1 MDHTLEGASTAD
13 QPRPAP
19 ATLQPPSLQS
29 VPQPPGIPSPMG
41 APPPMPY
48 PYYPLVPNPN
58 GGMAP
63 PRPLYTQ
70 GAPYFTIVGEN
81 EPLPP
86 PVSPIGAQF
95 PPYGMPPFAGGV
107 PPPLNPGAMAAYAFP
122 AMLSGPGG
130 PSGIHGGPTSSFVRP
145 YNQSATPISELG
157 LGQLVNGR
165 GQAGEEDLS
174 PKAIRKLSHNAV
186 EARCPLPTP
195 PPHARP
201 LVSAARPSASP
212 QPSLPLGRARRRY
225 GGGGASRR
233 SSIGLRPCSTGA
245 CRLYLRRPVY
255 LRLLSAALPPPA
267 AAARPPRTNP
277 APRALPQSQSGQGLA
292 PLRSGQAAHAP
303 HQKVPLPRDR
313 VGHVQG
319 HRAAATTGAQCQS
332 TPTPAPA
339 PTTSPHPHPSPP
351 QPQVSLS
358 SPLSPILP
366 CPRPCPYLYR

>member
-186 EARCPLPTP
+186 EARCPLPAPTSTICSPSCVRSAPFCVPAAQPSARPCATQVRRRRRISTQLDRLKTMLNRRP
-195 PPHARP
+195 PP
-201 LVSAARPSASP
+201 
-212 QPSLPLGRARRRY
+212 
-225 GGGGASRR
+225 
-233 SSIGLRPCSTGA
+233 
-245 CRLYLRRPVY
+245 
-255 LRLLSAALPPPA
+255 LPPPPCLTCA
-267 AAARPPRTNP
+267 
-277 APRALPQSQSGQGLA
+277 
-292 PLRSGQAAHAP
+292 
-303 HQKVPLPRDR
+303 
-313 VGHVQG
+313 
-319 HRAAATTGAQCQS
+319 C
-332 TPTPAPA
+332 
-339 PTTSPHPHPSPP
+339 SP
-351 QPQVSLS
+351 
-358 SPLSPILP
+358 LP
-366 CPRPCPYLYR
+366 CPRRLLQPARPALTPHHARCLSPKADKASLLSEAVKRLTLLTKRCHSLETELAMFKGTEPPPPPVPSANQLQLQPPRPAPHPTLTLPRRSRR